1 MVATVISYIGGNR
14 MKRPTKLWME
24 KRRELKVLGYLIL
37 SGTITE
43 KERLQI
49 KELQEWLDLHTDQG
63 PVVKHLTK

>member
-1 MVATVISYIGGNR
+1 